1 MWIFVVFSN
10 SAFEIVA
17 CAITEGGDRR
27 HIGAAYF
34 PTQANLQDLWWNH
47 ETNAK
52 ADNEK
57 YIVSF

>member
-10 SAFEIVA
+10 SDFKIVV
-17 CAITEGGDRR
+17 CTTTEGGEGR

-34 PTQANLQDLWWNH
+34 PSQANRQDLWWNH
-47 ETNAK
+47 EINAK